1 MSYKA
6 PASFGRTVVALVWF
20 SGGALVSYFAR
31 MWFAYILLFCLRGNA
46 DSMVDSYDRLVS
58 SMSTLSIA
66 VSILIGG
73 LISVLIYWL
82 FFKACNPWRAILLPT
97 AASCALGLS
106 NYQFRLVSVPFFLFA
121 MAFLIA
127 FTLNKEGFAIAAIL
141 LFIFVIVCFSPIDLS
156 MMKLKDPAGFQ
167 SMDYLKNG
175 RGPFAPYVWTW

>member
-1 MSYKA
+1 
-6 PASFGRTVVALVWF
+6 
-20 SGGALVSYFAR
+20 
-31 MWFAYILLFCLRGNA
+31 
-46 DSMVDSYDRLVS
+46 
-58 SMSTLSIA
+58 
-66 VSILIGG
+66 
-73 LISVLIYWL
+73 VLIYWL
-82 FFKACNPWRAILLPT
+82 FFKACNPWRTVLLPA

-141 LFIFVIVCFSPIDLS
+141 LFIFVILCFSPIDLS
-156 MMKLKDPAGFQ
+156 MMKMQDPAGFQ